1 MRPIYL
7 RVTNHKFM
15 CLKHTKANQTETSG
29 FRAEKG
35 LIAGPWRGTR
45 GTHPPNP
52 TFHKRFQ
59 QSISTARMRS
69 EVEECVITG
78 EQFSDWLVLR

>member
-1 MRPIYL
+1 MRPIYI

-35 LIAGPWRGTR
+35 LIAGREGNVGAHTP
-45 GTHPPNP
+45 
-52 TFHKRFQ
+52 KSYIYQRFQ
-59 QSISTARMRS
+59 QSISKGRMRS

-78 EQFSDWLVLR
+78 EQFSDCLVMR